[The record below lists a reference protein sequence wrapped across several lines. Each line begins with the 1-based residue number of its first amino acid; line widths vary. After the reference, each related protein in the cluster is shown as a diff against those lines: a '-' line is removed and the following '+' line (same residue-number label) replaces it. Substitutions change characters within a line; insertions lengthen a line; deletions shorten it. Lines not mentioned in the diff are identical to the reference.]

1 MRSFSDGLNQAD
13 FFQRKT
19 RSAAFSIYI
28 GWRLQNGEPLE
39 EQLVSVVIDNVT
51 GKHYKRVPKRI
62 MVEEEGDKPKVLRCL
77 PFEKSGSR

>member
-1 MRSFSDGLNQAD
+1 M
-13 FFQRKT
+13 
-19 RSAAFSIYI
+19 
-28 GWRLQNGEPLE
+28 E